1 MMNNNLSRKLRLLV
15 QLGQELEQNILERQS
30 ITNDIL
36 EVVLTLKRFE
46 KEIAVQPKS
55 QLSPSLV
62 GQANEKIAMYKSGAM
77 GIGILREIQFK
88 YIKFANGE
96 SDSVRDDYYPNF
108 PTAFFKYVCEEMN
121 WNS

>member
-1 MMNNNLSRKLRLLV
+1 MNNNLSRKLRVLV

-55 QLSPSLV
+55 KLTPFLL
-62 GQANEKIAMYKSGAM
+62 GEANDRIIRFKSGDM
-77 GIGILREIQFK
+77 GIGLLVEVQQSYVLWAKGNTCPIRKSL
-88 YIKFANGE
+88 
-96 SDSVRDDYYPNF
+96 YPNF
-108 PTAFFKYVCEEMN
+108 PNEFFSFVCEKMK

>member
-1 MMNNNLSRKLRLLV
+1 MNNNLSRKLRLLV

-108 PTAFFKYVCEEMN
+108 PNAFFKYVCEEMN